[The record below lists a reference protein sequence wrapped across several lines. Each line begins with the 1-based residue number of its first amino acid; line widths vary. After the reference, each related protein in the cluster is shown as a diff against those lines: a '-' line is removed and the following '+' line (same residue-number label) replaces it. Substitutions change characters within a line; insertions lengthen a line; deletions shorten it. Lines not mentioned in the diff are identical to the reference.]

1 LRKGLFLVLVHVLV
15 LVLEMPIVKTGRQGS
30 SSERLAGRE
39 FTLPD
44 IQRKPASRSRTIG
57 KPVTC

>member
-1 LRKGLFLVLVHVLV
+1 VLVHVLV
-15 LVLEMPIVKTGRQGS
+15 LVLVLEMPRLKTGRQRS
-30 SSERLAGRE
+30 SSERLPGRE

-44 IQRKPASRSRTIG
+44 IQRKPASRRRTIG